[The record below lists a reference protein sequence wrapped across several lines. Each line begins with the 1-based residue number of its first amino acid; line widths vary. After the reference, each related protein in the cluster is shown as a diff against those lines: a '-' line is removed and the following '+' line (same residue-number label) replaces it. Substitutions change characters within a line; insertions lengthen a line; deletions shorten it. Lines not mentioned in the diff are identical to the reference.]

1 MNQSL
6 YVLFGFGIN
15 VMFVGYK
22 CNFMFEKRN
31 TTGNAMCI
39 YMRERRRVVSV
50 CMNNSS
56 NSMSF
61 LDINDPA
68 KRTALVDEYVKAMK
82 TVRRRNM
89 VNREMKLAIGEEV
102 QTLFHPIVSATK
114 QAAEKTTGEL
124 VIVKKALEDI
134 DGALRAQ

>member
-1 MNQSL
+1 M
-6 YVLFGFGIN
+6 
-15 VMFVGYK
+15 MFVVYK
-22 CNFMFEKRN
+22 CHFMFEKGN

-39 YMRERRRVVSV
+39 YMRERPNVVSV

-61 LDINDPA
+61 LDIKDPA

-89 VNREMKLAIGEEV
+89 VNRKMKLAIGVEL
-102 QTLFHPIVSATK
+102 QTLFHPIASATK
-114 QAAEKTTGEL
+114 QAAEKTTEDL
-124 VIVKKALEDI
+124 ISVKKALMEGI
-134 DGALRAQ
+134 NGALKAKQQYTIPPS